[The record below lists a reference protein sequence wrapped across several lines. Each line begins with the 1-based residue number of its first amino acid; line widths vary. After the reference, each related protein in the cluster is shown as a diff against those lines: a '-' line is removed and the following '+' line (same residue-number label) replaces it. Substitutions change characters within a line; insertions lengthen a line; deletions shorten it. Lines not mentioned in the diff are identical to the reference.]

1 VGAREGVEVASGFGP
16 ADFAGARLASVLREF
31 EAGLGAALAI
41 AGMKFDRQSL
51 IVNRCSA
58 QG

>member
-1 VGAREGVEVASGFGP
+1 VGAREGAEVASGFGL

-41 AGMKFDRQSL
+41 AGMKFDGQTL
-51 IVNRCSA
+51 IVNR
-58 QG
+58 